1 MALSFRG
8 GVHPDDKKDLTN
20 KKAFESIT
28 APATV
33 VIPMQMHVGAPC
45 KPLVSE
51 GNLVKMGQMIGDS
64 IAPISAPIH
73 ASVSGKVIA
82 VEPRLHPNGCMV
94 TSVVIENDFNDT
106 LHESVVPKGSVES
119 LSADELIKIIRQAGI
134 VGLGGAAYPT
144 HAKIQ
149 SCLGKVDTLIIN
161 GSECE
166 PYITSGHRAMLETPE
181 EIIGGIRVLMK
192 IFRVDNA
199 IIGIESNKLDAVR
212 VFEKVLPQKNSP
224 IKVKVLKTKYP
235 QGGEKQLIYAITKRE
250 VPPGKL
256 PVDVGCAVFNT
267 DTCAAIHNAVTTG
280 MPLITRGVTVTGGAI
295 ANPKNLKCRIG
306 TCFSELVAAAGGFK
320 DEPFKLIMGGP
331 MMGTALTD
339 IEIPVIKATNA
350 FLGFLQ
356 YDDIYSKEQ
365 VCIRCGRCVTACPMN
380 LMPLYMYMYY
390 HKENFQEV
398 LNLNVSDCI
407 ECGAC
412 SYVCPGRLF
421 LTQTFGVAKIRL
433 NQHND
438 SDDTKKGAN

>member
-64 IAPISAPIH
+64 NAPVSAPIH

-224 IKVKVLKTKYP
+224 IKVKVLKPNILKAEKSSSYTPLQRGRYPPENYWRCGLRCIQYRHLRCYP
-235 QGGEKQLIYAITKRE
+235 QRC
-250 VPPGKL
+250 
-256 PVDVGCAVFNT
+256 DNWH
-267 DTCAAIHNAVTTG
+267 AANHA
-280 MPLITRGVTVTGGAI
+280 RSHCHGGAI

>member
-1 MALSFRG
+1 
-8 GVHPDDKKDLTN
+8 
-20 KKAFESIT
+20 
-28 APATV
+28 
-33 VIPMQMHVGAPC
+33 
-45 KPLVSE
+45 
-51 GNLVKMGQMIGDS
+51 MGQMIGDS
-64 IAPISAPIH
+64 NAPVSAPIH

-235 QGGEKQLIYAITKRE
+235 QGGEKQLIYAITKR
-250 VPPGKL
+250 K
-256 PVDVGCAVFNT
+256 
-267 DTCAAIHNAVTTG
+267 TTG
-280 MPLITRGVTVTGGAI
+280 
-295 ANPKNLKCRIG
+295 
-306 TCFSELVAAAGGFK
+306 
-320 DEPFKLIMGGP
+320 
-331 MMGTALTD
+331 
-339 IEIPVIKATNA
+339 
-350 FLGFLQ
+350 
-356 YDDIYSKEQ
+356 
-365 VCIRCGRCVTACPMN
+365 RCGLRCIQYRHLRRYPQRCDNWHAANHARSHCHGRCHRKPKK
-380 LMPLYMYMYY
+380 P
-390 HKENFQEV
+390 EV
-398 LNLNVSDCI
+398 QN
-407 ECGAC
+407 
-412 SYVCPGRLF
+412 RHLF
-421 LTQTFGVAKIRL
+421 F
-433 NQHND
+433 
-438 SDDTKKGAN
+438 